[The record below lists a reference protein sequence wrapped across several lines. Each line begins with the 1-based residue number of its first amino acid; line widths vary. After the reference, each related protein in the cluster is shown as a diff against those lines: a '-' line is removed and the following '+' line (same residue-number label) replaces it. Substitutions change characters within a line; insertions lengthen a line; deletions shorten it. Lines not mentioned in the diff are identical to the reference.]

1 MMITIYHK
9 NTCST
14 SRKVLNMLK
23 EAGQEVSIVLYMET
37 PPSAKELKVLLAKLG
52 LPAKELVR
60 RKEALFKERF
70 EGKEYSEKE
79 WIRILAEN
87 SSLIER
93 PIVVKGKRAI
103 IARPPESVTDF
114 LSF

>member
-1 MMITIYHK
+1 MITIYHK

-37 PPSAKELKVLLAKLG
+37 PPSAKELKALLAKLG

-60 RKEALFKERF
+60 KKEALYKEQF
-70 EGKEYSEKE
+70 EGNEYSEQE
-79 WIRILAEN
+79 WIRILAEHP
-87 SSLIER
+87 SLIER
-93 PIVVKGKRAI
+93 PIVVRGNRAI
-103 IARPPESVTDF
+103 IARPPESLADF
-114 LSF
+114 I

>member
-1 MMITIYHK
+1 MVTIYHK

-37 PPSAKELKVLLAKLG
+37 PPSAKELKALLAKLG

-60 RKEALFKERF
+60 KKEVLYKEQF
-70 EGKEYSEKE
+70 AGKDYSEQE
-79 WIRILAEN
+79 WIRILAEHP
-87 SSLIER
+87 SLIER
-93 PIVVKGKRAI
+93 PIVVKGNRAI
-103 IARPPESVTDF
+103 IARPPESVADF
-114 LSF
+114 I